1 MINQDFILSQVVGGS
16 LDAVA
21 REMSATVT
29 RTARSPLFNEAH
41 DFTTGVFDL
50 SGKKSRLVAQAPGCT
65 LHLYAVVGAVDHL
78 LDAFRYDLHPGDI
91 LLVNDPYHGGSQALT
106 GRSSCLFFIIA
117 SRSCFLLYE
126 AIWPI
131 MAVRLPEGTI
141 RAQKTFG
148 MTGCGFRR

>member
-21 REMSATVT
+21 EEMSATVT

-91 LLVNDPYHGGSQALT
+91 LG
-106 GRSSCLFFIIA
+106 
-117 SRSCFLLYE
+117 E
-126 AIWPI
+126 
-131 MAVRLPEGTI
+131 
-141 RAQKTFG
+141 
-148 MTGCGFRR
+148 

>member
-50 SGKKSRLVAQAPGCT
+50 SGKNRALSRRP
-65 LHLYAVVGAVDHL
+65 
-78 LDAFRYDLHPGDI
+78 P
-91 LLVNDPYHGGSQALT
+91 
-106 GRSSCLFFIIA
+106 
-117 SRSCFLLYE
+117 
-126 AIWPI
+126 
-131 MAVRLPEGTI
+131 AVRF
-141 RAQKTFG
+141 TF
-148 MTGCGFRR
+148 MRS